1 MRTVPGLVGDT
12 AGGILYAV
20 LIYSLIATVTPAA
33 SAARVGGAAV
43 LICTAIE
50 LLQLTGL
57 PSALGAVV
65 PSTRFV
71 LGTTFVWTDLVTG
84 AVGALVAMLG
94 DEIILRL
101 GQRRRSRSVQ

>member
-20 LIYSLIATVTPAA
+20 LIYSLIAT